1 MDLIW
6 FDLSFHVK
14 TPTAFSLF
22 FATEIATLDEFHNS
36 WKFGLLALATE
47 CPLHRVAR
55 PLFTI
60 IGF

>member
-22 FATEIATLDEFHNS
+22 FCHRNRNNNS
-36 WKFGLLALATE
+36 WKFGLLAGNRMSA
-47 CPLHRVAR
+47 PHFGPRVAR